1 MERIAVKNTCPWRIS
16 FKSAD
21 FENGLS
27 LNPLEET
34 TLSADEIA
42 FQIKTRNEGFIGID
56 GSGKH
61 APIQLMN
68 LEQYNKLFGVEKT
81 KLPDY
86 FSESVYKKLVKLK
99 DRKKF
104 QDALEKN
111 VITESDKRRLIY
123 MIRGDKNTL
132 PNLPD
137 WMMWAVETHTGMKIE
152 AKFA

>member
-21 FENGLS
+21 FENGFS

-34 TLSADEIA
+34 TLSADEVA
-42 FQIKTRNEGFIGID
+42 FQIKTRNDGFIGID

-61 APIQLMN
+61 APIQLTD

-81 KLPDY
+81 KLPD
-86 FSESVYKKLVKLK
+86 FFNESTYKKMVKIK

-123 MIRGDKNTL
+123 MIRGNKETL
-132 PNLPD
+132 PNLPE
-137 WMMWAVETHTGMKIE
+137 WMPWAIESYTEMKID
-152 AKFA
+152 AKYA

>member
-1 MERIAVKNTCPWRIS
+1 MERITVKNTCPWCIS

-21 FENGLS
+21 FENGFS

-34 TLSADEIA
+34 TLSADEVA
-42 FQIKTRNEGFIGID
+42 FQIKSRNDGFIGID

-86 FSESVYKKLVKLK
+86 FSDAIYKKMVRLK

-104 QDALEKN
+104 LDALEKN
-111 VITESDKRRLIY
+111 IITQSDKRRLIC
-123 MIRGDKNTL
+123 MIRGDKDTL

-137 WMMWAVETHTGMKIE
+137 WMTWAVESYTEMKID
-152 AKFA
+152 AKYA

>member
-21 FENGLS
+21 FENGFS

-42 FQIKTRNEGFIGID
+42 FQIKTRNDGFIGID

-61 APIQLMN
+61 APIQLTD

-123 MIRGDKNTL
+123 MIRGNKETL
-132 PNLPD
+132 PNLPE
-137 WMMWAVETHTGMKIE
+137 WMSWAIESYTEMKID
-152 AKFA
+152 AKYA